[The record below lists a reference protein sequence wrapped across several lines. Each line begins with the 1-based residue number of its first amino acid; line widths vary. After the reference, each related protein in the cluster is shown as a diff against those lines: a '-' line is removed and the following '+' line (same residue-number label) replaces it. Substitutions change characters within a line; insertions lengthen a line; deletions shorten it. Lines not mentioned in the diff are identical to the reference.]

1 MIDGLPVVNLGATGL
16 LALVV
21 LLVLTDRLVWYKRL
35 RVVEAQLETERELN
49 VELSKQ
55 NSMLLGSAI
64 PTVNAVLTALHQAAE
79 GDERR

>member
-35 RVVEAQLETERELN
+35 RVVETQLETERELN
-49 VELSKQ
+49 VELTKQ
-55 NSMLLGSAI
+55 NTLLLGSAI
-64 PTVNAVLTALHQAAE
+64 PTVNSVLNALHRASE
-79 GDERR
+79 GDHP